1 MAHTVSTTAPVG
13 AAVGD
18 EWYNPSNNKFYKWFI
33 VGGTSPQW
41 VDQTTLSSGTSGGS
55 GATGATGPTGL
66 SGLTSFTGNTIAI
79 AARFVNVS
87 ETVTLNG
94 ITLGSVGNTQL
105 DFDFSNAAI
114 VLFTANT
121 AGNWQTNFRLSSV
134 TSLNTALANGES
146 VTATIYATQGQ
157 YAYYSTATLIDNAAV
172 TVKWQDGYSPVGGN
186 PYSTDVYTYSIIK
199 TANATYTVL
208 GSQSR
213 FV

>member
-1 MAHTVSTTAPVG
+1 MAHFVSTTAPPV

-18 EWYNPSNNKFYKWFI
+18 EWYNPTNNKFYKWII
-33 VGGTSPQW
+33 VSGTSPQW
-41 VDQTTLSSGTSGGS
+41 IDFTPGAGSSSVG
-55 GATGATGPTGL
+55 GATGATGPAGPA
-66 SGLTSFTGNTIAI
+66 GLTNFTGNTTTIT
-79 AARFVNVS
+79 ARFVNVS
-87 ETVTLNG
+87 EVVGLNG
-94 ITLGSVGNTQL
+94 IALGSAGNTQL
-105 DFDFSNAAI
+105 DFDFSNAAV

-121 AGNWQTNFRLSSV
+121 VGNWQTNFRLSSV
-134 TSLNTALANGES
+134 TSLNSAMANGDS

-157 YAYYSTATLIDNAAV
+157 YAYYSTAALIDNVAV
-172 TVKWQDGYSPVGGN
+172 TVKWQDGYSPIAGN

>member
-18 EWYNPSNNKFYKWFI
+18 EWYNPTDNKFYKWFI

-41 VDQTTLSSGTSGGS
+41 VDQTTLSTGAGTG
-55 GATGATGPTGL
+55 GATGATGPAGPA
-66 SGLTSFTGNTIAI
+66 GLTNFTGNTTTIT
-79 AARFVNVS
+79 ARFVNVS
-87 ETVTLNG
+87 EVVGLNG
-94 ITLGSVGNTQL
+94 IALGSAGNTQL
-105 DFDFSNAAI
+105 DFDFSNAAV

-121 AGNWQTNFRLSSV
+121 VGNWQTNFRLSSV
-134 TSLNTALANGES
+134 TSLNSAMANGDS

-157 YAYYSTATLIDNAAV
+157 YAYYSTAALIDNVAV
-172 TVKWQDGYSPVGGN
+172 TVKWQDGYSPIAGN